1 MVKIDLAALRII
13 RISFHYLEDY
23 ENEITNLQVTGNK
36 GIFQINT
43 SDWSAGSYV
52 LMVKQSG
59 NLLESK
65 RFEIVH

>member
-1 MVKIDLAALRII
+1 MAKFGLAALRII

-23 ENEITNLQVTGNK
+23 ENEITNLQLTGNK

-43 SDWSAGSYV
+43 SDWSAGSYI